1 MGKLA
6 SSERSGGDGGGDP
19 PDRLAGAAL
28 PPAAHPRPPPA
39 TTPRTP
45 VAGSHPAPRARPHL
59 AGERSAGA
67 QLRAG
72 ASRRPGCSFQDRLLR
87 DFYSTAVPGAVA
99 PSSPAPLWATP
110 GSSSVRYNL
119 AFVTNMLNYL
129 LTVCPGRLSVSRVR
143 PKVFRFVIANRNI
156 AHVLAVRGWL
166 CLGTSVLY
174 LLIPWREPSARLRR
188 LKTSAVLP
196 MLQLRR
202 TGQRRLMGH
211 RPCRP
216 RLSTSPSCASTSSKP
231 SPAGPKPTTS
241 AASRTQPPCWAGS
254 QSASACCTLCGLQM
268 RTAAT
273 T

>member
-28 PPAAHPRPPPA
+28 PPTAHPRPPPA

-99 PSSPAPLWATP
+99 PSSPVPLWATP

-143 PKVFRFVIANRNI
+143 PKVFRFVVANRNI

-174 LLIPWREPSARLRR
+174 LHASMEGAVRAAAKVEDERGSPNAAVKAHRSAAPDG
-188 LKTSAVLP
+188 TPAMP
-196 MLQLRR
+196 
-202 TGQRRLMGH
+202 
-211 RPCRP
+211 
-216 RLSTSPSCASTSSKP
+216 TSPFHQPILRLHQQQTQPRRAQTHHLSRLTH
-231 SPAGPKPTTS
+231 PTTLLG
-241 AASRTQPPCWAGS
+241 R
-254 QSASACCTLCGLQM
+254 QSIC
-268 RTAAT
+268 
-273 T
+273 